1 MVIKAYSRLT
11 DGKVYVQHKIKE
23 NPKLCA
29 QLLVDRNA
37 SVFIAGQSKF
47 MPKSVEK
54 AFIEVLS
61 TREDINP
68 EQFIKLMK
76 KTGRYIVE
84 AW

>member
-1 MVIKAYSRLT
+1 
-11 DGKVYVQHKIKE
+11 
-23 NPKLCA
+23 
-29 QLLVDRNA
+29 VDRNA